1 MRNSP
6 TLTSSVDNQRYSNQP
21 SFADFGTT
29 RAPNPSNAPQPAST
43 PTSTAPTFY
52 SWLRPLCRQRISLF
66 KSKAL
71 IGQLTELS
79 KKLDIKARNSLT
91 YVIIELSPILV
102 SFSHKR
108 TSPTTSRY
116 PSHSQQ
122 SPSAILNTGLVEGSA
137 IAPATTVACA
147 SDAEIL

>member
-6 TLTSSVDNQRYSNQP
+6 TLTSSVDNQRYNNQP
-21 SFADFGTT
+21 SFACFGTT
-29 RAPNPSNAPQPAST
+29 RAPNPSDAPQLQI

-52 SWLRPLCRQRISLF
+52 SWLRPLRRQRISLL
-66 KSKAL
+66 KTKAL

-91 YVIIELSPILV
+91 YVIIALSPILV
-102 SFSHKR
+102 SFSHKG
-108 TSPTTSRY
+108 TSSSTSRY

-122 SPSAILNTGLVEGSA
+122 SSSPILNTGLVEGSA

-147 SDAEIL
+147 SDAEIR